1 MSVEIIL
8 DKSTPRKE
16 CLTVASLKWSEVKEH
31 AVWVEKSIPDVRK
44 SKCKGSGVG
53 PSLVNLMKTEGRPV
67 WSEPVGSWKE
77 IRC

>member
-1 MSVEIIL
+1 MEIIL

-16 CLTVASLKWSEVKEH
+16 CLTMASLKRSEVKSMLCE
-31 AVWVEKSIPDVRK
+31 VEKSIPDVKK

-67 WSEPVGSWKE
+67 WSEPVG
-77 IRC
+77 